1 VAKFLKRTT
10 QILAAIASIVVLL
23 LLTVVVLSQTPFV
36 RGIVMNEI
44 RSAIE
49 SSTNGRLV
57 SGDLEG
63 NLLSGFL
70 IKNVHIKLHSGTAY
84 DTVDILRADE
94 VLARYSV
101 IRYLR
106 QNEFGVTSLVLVN
119 PVIKL
124 LKFSG
129 DTTWNYQ
136 LLFKAPKKNAPPS
149 KFTMAI
155 DLQSIRISNGTF
167 ICKDYNRVDSVA
179 IHPVAGKLRP
189 IEWTNLEADNLGLDA
204 RIFARGLEAQSLR
217 IDDLHLKERMS
228 GVDIQHLEL
237 SAYHDSLQTRID
249 LGQIVTT
256 KSTLRFAAELD
267 PASILAGHP
276 LASLKDAE
284 ARVQL
289 NGPVINTAELT
300 QFIPALKFL
309 GGSPGINLL
318 ASGTFGNLHVQRLAL
333 DLRGKGA
340 LNVTGTIKNLHDPKE
355 IFMDF
360 DLTGK
365 EIQDASFRTYV
376 PGLTIPD
383 ITHVGVVTVRSLHYE
398 GTPKNFKVAFDAQS
412 PHGNFTGK
420 GTMDL
425 RTKTPRYIAEVTSEH
440 ADIGSLLG
448 RPELA
453 SDLNIQLSLNGIG
466 TNPKTLSSTVVLKTT
481 KPSTFEK
488 YSVTALDGT
497 AQVANGLAT
506 SDHLEFS
513 LAGGPSVSVR
523 HATFDFGN
531 PTHAYVVQGG
541 VTNLPLKRYVPAF
554 NSSQA
559 QLAADLDIKGEGTD
573 IESVSGTVNA
583 TLSNLVADGQQF
595 QDVVASIAIA
605 PRSIPDTGR
614 AITLTS
620 DVADI
625 SLTGKYEIIP
635 LLQAITS
642 RVATFDT
649 AFARSYF
656 LSDAGSG
663 EPELHS
669 IIPVSSISDSA
680 VSLSKS
686 ANSNKG
692 KKPEKGKEIK
702 PPSTKAIDALLD
714 VNLKDL
720 RPLAAL
726 MPNVMLLAHGNV
738 QLAATG
744 TADAEM
750 NFVVHG
756 DLTDFLM
763 RPRLLGEHSGDST
776 VAIASVAD
784 TNTHA
789 PVASSTT
796 SDSTHSTV
804 DSTHLKDSSAISIS
818 STPAANSPVASTST
832 PDTTVASAA
841 STNASLAN
849 TATTPH
855 SFIPPRIQLT
865 PTKFDLELDHVGTD
879 ARALPSKLSGSLR
892 FDADS
897 TVRFGGLLLFGPHA
911 KTTFAEREIHYSAV
925 TTFSQR
931 YRVHVVGTSRFQ
943 NTSTTISGRDHI
955 GLDNQMLSSQTLPG
969 GNLLS
974 AVDTLSLVVNKNYK
988 WSTIQPFNLAIGT
1001 NGRISLDT
1009 INLVHL
1015 ESGDLRGTF
1024 TEHFMMGGTIFA
1036 DTISAWMNVPNF
1048 RLNELPHFVSLS
1060 GPLQRFGDIDG
1071 KVERLDVR
1079 MDGTLED
1086 PSINALVHIDRLR
1099 YGGMSFD
1106 SSNAVLSYDRETLR
1120 GSLSMH
1126 VDSLQLAINNTG
1138 EAPVLDGLSSKN
1150 KLDITI
1156 DSIPMLL
1163 AFKHGPN
1170 YGQDSAAVKNRTLSA
1185 RVETNHFPIDIAE
1198 AFLPAVD
1205 QLSGFGDISLTLA
1218 GTEEHI
1224 KFGGTGRITEGAFL
1238 ITATNVYYG
1247 FNAALSFAD
1256 EVLHI
1261 DTLSLRNTPDDDPSG
1276 EAEITGLLKFH
1287 GFNIENIDVKAKTRR
1302 LTVMTAAS
1310 KSTMKSIYGPLA
1322 ISSTYDPLEF
1332 VGPLSGP
1339 LLKGSVTIVQ
1349 SFLTIPPSQT
1359 AANAN
1364 SSDGITYKTYAEG
1377 NILIDS
1383 TELSKEDAKQLL
1395 AKKMAE
1401 DSLELNDKL
1410 FPAYARN
1417 IYSDESDTSVNSST
1431 ASRRLNELAGV
1442 ATGGDNFMDRMQY
1455 DLSVSLSSDA
1465 WVIVPID
1472 QLNGFLGEQ
1481 LRGELRTQEPLKVQ
1495 RGDDKKYHVT
1505 GSLQLTENSSYMFY
1519 KTFSPT
1525 TGTITFHDNPTNPE
1539 LDLIAEYT
1547 GPHNTA
1553 NQSQARNP
1561 GTTSTTTGTTAETKI
1576 RLIVTG
1582 YMSAP
1587 HIGIEIYERSGPN
1600 AEFVKREGNT
1610 DDTKE
1615 DALYFLFS
1623 GSYKNELDQSQQI
1636 GAIQNAGYALPSQM
1650 ATSLLNNIFGATIF
1664 KNLIR
1669 SMNLEY
1675 GGSLA
1680 ASRLKLTAGYRD
1692 LVFHYGTSGIA
1703 NAQNSD
1709 YSIEVPLSFFMNF
1722 NGARSL
1728 VFDFDYH
1735 PLQTTQSYE
1744 ALQQPNYLAK
1754 FLWRIPLP

>member
-1 VAKFLKRTT
+1 MAKFLKWTT
-10 QILAAIASIVVLL
+10 KILAAIVMIVVLL

-57 SGDLEG
+57 SGNLEG

-84 DTVDILRADE
+84 DTVDVLRADE
-94 VLARYSV
+94 VLARYSI

-119 PVIKL
+119 PVVKL

-129 DTTWNYQ
+129 DTVWNYQ
-136 LLFKAPKKNAPPS
+136 LLFKAPKKNAPPA

-167 ICKDYNRVDSVA
+167 ICKDYNRVDSFA

-189 IEWTNLEADNLGLDA
+189 IEWTNLEADHLGLDA
-204 RIFARGLEAQSLR
+204 RLFARGLEAQSLR

-228 GVDIQHLEL
+228 GVDIEHLEL

-267 PASILAGHP
+267 PASIFAGHP
-276 LASLKDAE
+276 LASLKDADT
-284 ARVQL
+284 RVQL

-300 QFIPALKFL
+300 QFIPSLKFL

-318 ASGTFGNLHVQRLAL
+318 ATGTFGNLRIQHLAL
-333 DLRGKGA
+333 DLKSKGA
-340 LNVTGTIKNLHDPKE
+340 LNISGSLKNLHDPKE
-355 IFMDF
+355 LAMNL
-360 DLTGK
+360 DLIGK
-365 EIQDASFRTYV
+365 DIQDASFRAYV
-376 PGLTIPD
+376 PGLNIPD
-383 ITHVGVVTVRSLHYE
+383 LKNLGIVQVKSLHYE
-398 GTPKNFKVAFDAQS
+398 GTGKNFKFAFDADA
-412 PHGNFTGK
+412 PHGNFDGK
-420 GTMDL
+420 GSIDL
-425 RTKTPRYIAEVTSEH
+425 RTKNPRYVAEVTTDH
-440 ADIGSLLG
+440 ADIGALLG

-453 SDLNIQLSLNGIG
+453 SNLNVQLSVNGTG
-466 TNPKTLSSTVVLKTT
+466 SNLKTLSSTIVLKTT

-497 AQVANGLAT
+497 AKVANGIAT
-506 SDHLEFS
+506 SDHLEFN

-523 HATFDFGN
+523 HATFEFGN
-531 PTHAYVVQGG
+531 PVHAYVVQGG

-554 NSSQA
+554 NASQA
-559 QLAADLDIKGEGTD
+559 QLAADLDMKGEGTD
-573 IESVSGTVNA
+573 IESVSGTANA

-595 QDVVASIAIA
+595 KDVTLAIVIS
-605 PRSIPDTGR
+605 PKSIPDTGR
-614 AITLTS
+614 AITLKS

-625 SLTGKYEIIP
+625 SLTGKYEILP
-635 LLQAITS
+635 LLQAIAA

-649 AFARSYF
+649 ALARSYF
-656 LSDAGSG
+656 LTDAASG
-663 EPELHS
+663 EPVLHS
-669 IIPVSSISDSA
+669 INPVTPISDSA
-680 VSLSKS
+680 TPLTKS
-686 ANSNKG
+686 VNSNKA
-692 KKPEKGKEIK
+692 KKHERVKEVK

-720 RPLAAL
+720 RPIAAL
-726 MPNVMLLAHGNV
+726 MPNVMLLAHGKV
-738 QLAATG
+738 QLAAMG
-744 TADAEM
+744 TADADM

-756 DLTDFLM
+756 ELSDFLI
-763 RPRLLGEHSGDST
+763 RPRLLGEHVGDST
-776 VAIASVAD
+776 VAHRTVID
-784 TNTHA
+784 TSSTHA
-789 PVASSTT
+789 PTASSTA
-796 SDSTHSTV
+796 V
-804 DSTHLKDSSAISIS
+804 DSTHTKDSSAISTASAPS
-818 STPAANSPVASTST
+818 STAPSAN
-832 PDTTVASAA
+832 ASAA
-841 STNASLAN
+841 NNSPA
-849 TATTPH
+849 PY

-879 ARALPSKLSGSLR
+879 ARALPSKLAGSLR

-911 KTTFAEREIHYSAV
+911 NTTFAEREIHYSAV

-943 NTSTTISGRDHI
+943 NTSTNVSGRDQI
-955 GLDNQMLSSQTLPG
+955 GLSSQTMPG

-974 AVDTLSLVVNKNYK
+974 AVDTLSLVINKNYQ
-988 WSTIQPFNLAIGT
+988 WSTVRPFNLAIGT

-1009 INLVHL
+1009 INLIHL

-1036 DTISAWMNVPNF
+1036 DSISAWTNVPNF
-1048 RLNELPHFVSLS
+1048 RLNELPQFVSLS

-1071 KVERLDVR
+1071 KVEQLDIR
-1079 MDGTLED
+1079 MRGTLED

-1106 SSNAVLSYDRETLR
+1106 SSNAALSYDHETLR

-1126 VDSLQLAINNTG
+1126 VDSLQLAMNNAG
-1138 EAPVLDGLSSKN
+1138 DAHILDGLSSKN

-1163 AFKHGPN
+1163 AFRHGPN
-1170 YGQDSAAVKNRTLSA
+1170 YGQDSSAVANRTLSA
-1185 RVETNHFPIDIAE
+1185 RMETNHFPIDIAE
-1198 AFLPAVD
+1198 AFLPAID

-1224 KFGGTGRITEGAFL
+1224 KFGGTGRISEGAFL

-1256 EVLHI
+1256 EVLDI
-1261 DTLSLRNTPDDDPSG
+1261 DTLTLRNTPDDDPSG
-1276 EAEITGLLKFH
+1276 AAEITGLLKFH
-1287 GFNIENIDVKAKTRR
+1287 GFNIENIDIKAKTSR

-1310 KSTMKSIYGPLA
+1310 KSSMKSIYGPLA

-1359 AANAN
+1359 AANSN

-1383 TELSKEDAKQLL
+1383 TELSKQDAKTLL
-1395 AKKMAE
+1395 ARKMAE
-1401 DSLELNDKL
+1401 DSSELNDKL
-1410 FPAYARN
+1410 FPAYAKN
-1417 IYSDESDTSVNSST
+1417 IYSDASDTSANSAT
-1431 ASRRLNELAGV
+1431 AFRKMSEIAGV
-1442 ATGGDNFMDRMQY
+1442 AQDGESFMDRMRY
-1455 DLSVSLSSDA
+1455 DLAVSFSSDA

-1495 RGDDKKYHVT
+1495 RGDDKRYHVT

-1525 TGTITFHDNPTNPE
+1525 TGTITFHDNATNPE
-1539 LDLIAEYT
+1539 LDLTAEYI

-1553 NQSQARNP
+1553 NASQARSP
-1561 GTTSTTTGTTAETKI
+1561 GTTSTTTGNTAETKI

-1582 YMSAP
+1582 YMSSP

-1610 DDTKE
+1610 EDIKE

-1722 NGARSL
+1722 NGARAL